1 MTKREEK
8 QIRQQ
13 LEAKLAELNG
23 NVTRRD
29 GLIAERAGDPMDV
42 VQNRADLDLAVQ
54 FVNTDF
60 QTKRAVELAIKALDD
75 GDYAICRE
83 CSGDINPKRLAA
95 IPWTTLCIH
104 CQEEQDLSASEL
116 NKAA

>member
-1 MTKREEK
+1 MTKRKEK

-13 LEAKLAELNG
+13 LEAKLAELTG
-23 NVTRRD
+23 NVARRD

-60 QTKRAVELAIKALDD
+60 QTKRAVELAIKALNES
-75 GDYAICRE
+75 DYGICRE
-83 CSGDINPKRLAA
+83 CSGDINPNRLEA